1 MKKIFNKLLSTALVS
16 GLLMVSSC
24 GDVAD
29 FGDIN
34 VNPNATT
41 VPVTSALLTNAISGM
56 GGTAQG
62 IRGGLFC
69 QYYSETQYTDAS
81 LYSLPTSGF
90 GVYAGVLYDLQ
101 NIINNNTD
109 AATKDKVTANGSNAN
124 QIAVARIL
132 KAFYYMYMTD
142 QVGDIPYSAAL
153 KGDAKPAYD
162 TQQAVYTGL
171 FAELKA
177 AAAQFDGGADVKGD
191 ILFGGDVVRWKKFAN
206 SMRLILAL
214 RISKAD
220 ATLGKA
226 EALSAIAGG
235 VIEDN
240 ANNATLAFPGGV
252 FKNPWFTLYDG
263 RKDYAIS
270 DVIVTAMTDLK
281 DPRVKQFGNP
291 NASGTVVG
299 FPYGLTRDDAV
310 AFANSHADYGF
321 VLKASQRADNTPQ
334 ALLTAAHVF
343 LARAEAAQR
352 GWTTENMTNMYN
364 AGIKASW
371 QQWGVYVDADYA
383 AYIADA
389 KVSLA
394 ADPLL
399 KIGTQRWLAFFP
411 DGTQGWS
418 EWRRTGYPVLK
429 ATVKATNS
437 SKQIPRRFVYPAT
450 EGNLNK
456 DNYTTA
462 VGRLS
467 GGDTQDAKIWWDK

>member
-1 MKKIFNKLLSTALVS
+1 MKKIFNKLPLIALVS
-16 GLLMVSSC
+16 GFLMVSSC
-24 GDVAD
+24 GDVSD
-29 FGDIN
+29 FGDTN

-41 VPVTSALLTNAISGM
+41 IPVTSALLTNAISAM
-56 GGTAQG
+56 GGTARG
-62 IRGGLFC
+62 ITGGLYC
-69 QYYSETQYTDAS
+69 QYFSETQYTDAS
-81 LYSLPTSGF
+81 LYALPTSGF
-90 GVYAGVLYDLQ
+90 GVYAGVLYDLE

-109 AATKDKVTANGSNAN
+109 AATKAKVAVNGSNAN

-132 KAFYYMYMTD
+132 KVFYYMYMTD
-142 QVGDIPYSAAL
+142 QVGDIPYSGAL
-153 KGDAKPAYD
+153 KGEAKPIYD
-162 TQQAVYTGL
+162 TQQAVYTGM
-171 FAELKA
+171 FKELKE
-177 AAAQFDGGADVKGD
+177 AAAQFDGGKDVVGD
-191 ILFGGDVVRWKKFAN
+191 VLYGGDSGKWKKFAN

-220 ATLGKA
+220 ATTGKA
-226 EALSAIAGG
+226 EAASAIAGG
-235 VIEDN
+235 VIQDN
-240 ANNATLAFPGGV
+240 ADNATLAFPGGP
-252 FKNPWFTLYDG
+252 FKNPWFSLYDG

-270 DVIVTAMTDLK
+270 DVVVTAMTDLK
-281 DPRVKQFGNP
+281 DARLKQFGNP

-310 AFANSHADYGF
+310 TYANGHADYGY
-321 VLKASQRADNTPQ
+321 VLNAAQRKEGSPQ
-334 ALLTAAHVF
+334 PLLTAAHAY

-352 GWTTENMTNMYN
+352 GWTTENVTTMYN
-364 AGIKASW
+364 TGIKASLE
-371 QQWGVYVDADYA
+371 QWGVYVAADYN

-394 ADPLL
+394 ADPLI
-399 KIGTQRWLAFFP
+399 KIGTQRWMAFFP

-429 ATVKATNS
+429 PTVKATNS

-456 DNYTTA
+456 DNYNAA